1 MFGAQLMPGDS
12 ATIKVWGDS
21 GLLGWQESAW
31 VQALPGCQVFTLFRV
46 LHTGCL
52 GLGKEWWN

>member
-1 MFGAQLMPGDS
+1 MFGTQLMPGDS

-31 VQALPGCQVFTLFRV
+31 IQAVPGRQVFTLFRV
-46 LHTGCL
+46 LHPGCL
-52 GLGKEWWN
+52 GLGKE